1 MKYRTLGRS
10 GLRVSVLGL
19 GARGI
24 FGAGTS
30 EEEAERVLSAAY
42 DWGVT
47 LFDTSGASARVEKSL
62 GRILRSKGWRR
73 SSYVITARVHW
84 GAPPDRGLSR
94 KFLLEGLRGSLRRL
108 QLDYVDVVF
117 AGPRPGPAPCHE
129 LVRAMSDVID
139 QGLALYWGTAG
150 TAPNDVMDTFAVARQ
165 LNLVAPVCQWAELPP
180 EPRLFRQ
187 LGLGAVTWAPTGEE
201 TPGNAT
207 DEALQPLARQLGC
220 SEIQLG
226 IAPAPP
232 GPGGRGQPALTPPPP
247 PPPIGCSRMAPPTR
261 ASAPP
266 PVGGASDSN
275 NPAPKRGGANQSTN
289 PAPLVTDQSQRFQR
303 GRGRAGHAPFG
314 PAPSVWGRGIK
325 TALANGGGAASFLG

>member
-117 AGPRPGPAPCHE
+117 AGPRPGPAPCHGH
-129 LVRAMSDVID
+129 VRGGPA
-139 QGLALYWGTAG
+139 
-150 TAPNDVMDTFAVARQ
+150 
-165 LNLVAPVCQWAELPP
+165 AE
-180 EPRLFRQ
+180 
-187 LGLGAVTWAPTGEE
+187 
-201 TPGNAT
+201 PG
-207 DEALQPLARQLGC
+207 
-220 SEIQLG
+220 
-226 IAPAPP
+226 
-232 GPGGRGQPALTPPPP
+232 GPGV
-247 PPPIGCSRMAPPTR
+247 
-261 ASAPP
+261 
-266 PVGGASDSN
+266 PVGGASAGATPLP
-275 NPAPKRGGANQSTN
+275 PARFGCCHLGPDGGGD
-289 PAPLVTDQSQRFQR
+289 PRER
-303 GRGRAGHAPFG
+303 HGRGPAAAGPAVGMLRDTAGHRSCPAWARGAWPARPD
-314 PAPSVWGRGIK
+314 PAPS
-325 TALANGGGAASFLG
+325 AASHWLLPHGPAHPRLSPAPCGRSL